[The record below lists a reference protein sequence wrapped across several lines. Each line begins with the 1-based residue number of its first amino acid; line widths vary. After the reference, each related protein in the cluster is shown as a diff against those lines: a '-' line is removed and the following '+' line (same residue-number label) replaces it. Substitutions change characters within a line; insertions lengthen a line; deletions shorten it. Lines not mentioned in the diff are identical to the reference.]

1 MSRRRPASPAHSD
14 RTADVHEEAREVRG
28 LLALID
34 CRDDISVLD
43 LHNYSPISH
52 HTTQAAMKTPLRR
65 PSPTTEETKWGYA
78 IAGGIALGFAA
89 IIQFA
94 FGDLEG
100 ESLAN
105 LPAFVRIPYTVAG
118 KLGLTVPLAL
128 LGLGLIIR
136 DVLASRRT
144 GAAQVVSLPRGAGL
158 KRGSSCAVPPVP
170 VPAPAATEPAD
181 SAADPNAEPIA
192 EELEAGEPLP
202 EEEQTGSGRRKIPAL
217 PGRFD
222 GRVSSEEAATG
233 GPAPAASEP
242 SSTKAKSKSKGT
254 VELASA
260 KYLNKNKK
268 GGRNSHQAG
277 T

>member
-1 MSRRRPASPAHSD
+1 
-14 RTADVHEEAREVRG
+14 
-28 LLALID
+28 
-34 CRDDISVLD
+34 
-43 LHNYSPISH
+43 
-52 HTTQAAMKTPLRR
+52 MKTPLRR
-65 PSPTTEETKWGYA
+65 QSATVEETKWGYA

-118 KLGLTVPLAL
+118 KLGLTVPLAI
-128 LGLGLIIR
+128 LGLGLVIR

-144 GAAQVVSLPRGAGL
+144 GAAQVVSSPRGAGL
-158 KRGSSCAVPPVP
+158 KRGSSPAVPPAP
-170 VPAPAATEPAD
+170 TPAPAPAVAEPAD

-242 SSTKAKSKSKGT
+242 SSTKTKSKSQGT

-277 T
+277 G